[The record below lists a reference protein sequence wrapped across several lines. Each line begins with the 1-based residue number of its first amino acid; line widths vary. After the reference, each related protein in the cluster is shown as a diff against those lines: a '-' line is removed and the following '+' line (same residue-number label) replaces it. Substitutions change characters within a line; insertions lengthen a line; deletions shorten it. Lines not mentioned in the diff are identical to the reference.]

1 MTILTNYMTIP
12 TTLDSRRKNTR
23 KIIIYAGQSSTM
35 CDEIIIVV
43 S

>member
-1 MTILTNYMTIP
+1 MTLLT
-12 TTLDSRRKNTR
+12 TTLDSRQKNTR
-23 KIIIYAGQSSTM
+23 KITIYAGQSSKM